1 MDQRISV
8 IVPIYK
14 VEAFLN
20 RCVDSILNQSYRNLE
35 IILVDDG
42 SPDNCGLI
50 CDEYARWDERI
61 VVVHKKNGGL
71 SSARNAGLDIATGE
85 YIGFVDSD
93 DYLAPDMYEKMYK
106 ALTESESDLCI
117 CGTSYVDEEGAP
129 FHQEI
134 PSTMCDEILDQKSLY
149 AKLQQQDY
157 FYYVTA
163 WTKLYRSE
171 VFADIRFPEGR
182 LHEDEFTAHH
192 VFGKCTRTV
201 TLEEPLYYYV
211 QRAGSIMNSGISI
224 KKVDAAWAFYDRYLY
239 FKERN
244 YPAGAKQALRR
255 SYGILLLLIR
265 NLGWWKYR
273 NELKQITGKVVWGL
287 RFDLR
292 VVKLLLEIGKAMV
305 RDIANKGKGND

>member
-1 MDQRISV
+1 MSHRISV

-50 CDEYARWDERI
+50 CDEYARRDERI

-134 PSTMCDEILDQKSLY
+134 PSTICNEILDQQGLF

-157 FYYVTA
+157 FYYVIA
-163 WTKLYRSE
+163 CAKLYRAE
-171 VFADIRFPEGR
+171 LFADIRFPEGR
-182 LHEDEFTAHH
+182 LHEDEFTAHR
-192 VFGKCTRTV
+192 VFGECARTV
-201 TLEEPLYYYV
+201 TLEEPMYYYV
-211 QRAGSIMNSGISI
+211 QRAGSIMNSSITI

-244 YPAGAKQALRR
+244 YPAGAKHAVRR